1 MILKKV
7 KKYGGIDAIK
17 DKYGRLFTT
26 PWFIG
31 LIIFFI
37 IPMFQSIYFSFA
49 EITVIPGGIES
60 IFIGLKNYKNLL
72 FSDPDYTGLLGSAM
86 TSFLY
91 SLPVILLLSLVLA
104 LFLNQKFRGRLF
116 FRALYF
122 LPVIIASGTVITWL
136 FKTTSSDLNNLGVS
150 ESYTAAM
157 FSVDDI
163 IGLLQIDGQ
172 IAEYITQTISKIFDL
187 IWSCGI
193 QTVLFLA
200 GLQSIP
206 RTLYEAS
213 YVEGATKWEEFWFI
227 TFPMLSR
234 VTLLVMVF
242 TMVELMTNSRTKI
255 VSKSYSMMDNGV
267 FDTTSAMLWFYF
279 LVVGLVMAII
289 ILVYKQTLMK
299 RWDT

>member
-1 MILKKV
+1 MRKTKKN
-7 KKYGGIDAIK
+7 GGIDAIK

-26 PWFIG
+26 PWLIG

-37 IPMFQSIYFSFA
+37 IPMFQSLYFSFA
-49 EITVIPGGIES
+49 QVVIIPGGIKS
-60 IFIGLKNYKNLL
+60 TFIGLKNYKEIL
-72 FSDPDYTGLLGSAM
+72 FSDPEYNGLLGGAM
-86 TSFLY
+86 VSFLY
-91 SLPVILLLSLVLA
+91 SLPIILLLSLVLA
-104 LFLNQKFRGRLF
+104 IFLNQKFRGRLF

-122 LPVIIASGTVITWL
+122 LPVIIASGSVITWL
-136 FKTTSSDLNNLGVS
+136 FRTTSSDLNNLGVS

-163 IGLLQIDGQ
+163 IGWLQINGHV
-172 IAEYITQTISKIFDL
+172 AEYITKTISKIFDL

-213 YVEGATKWEEFWFI
+213 HVEGATKWEEFWFI

-234 VTLLVMVF
+234 VILLVMVF
-242 TMVELMTNSRTKI
+242 TMVELMTNIRTTVVKRA
-255 VSKSYSMMDNGV
+255 YTMMDNGV
-267 FDTTSAMLWFYF
+267 FDKTSAMMWFYF
-279 LVVGLVMAII
+279 LAIGCVMAIF
-289 ILVYKQTLMK
+289 ILIYKQTLMR
-299 RWDT
+299 RWDV